1 MSNTTNNNATV
12 NASVLDSLN
21 GISSSE
27 DMAKILKGLAL
38 DNGLTVKE
46 DKTSKDTKQVDL
58 ANFSAIKLF
67 GGGKEMLSMSK
78 TVKQYVKMF
87 NNHEICLD
95 NEAQRGTVWTRTQQ
109 SALIE
114 SILLGISIPTFYLNN
129 RTTDINGK
137 TVEVKDVLDGKQRST
152 AIIKFVNDSY
162 RLTGINPLIWI
173 DNTAVEHEIDLN
185 GLLFSE
191 LPEDFQDAIY
201 SYNLDFKYYSDLEQ
215 DDVYDLFLKLNS
227 GSALKSNDV
236 TRNKVADKASLNTLN
251 QHKLFSVIL
260 TDKALDSHTQ
270 DSYVLKSLRFLSDDE
285 DKCVLADRLDDY
297 FGAHAITSEESEKL
311 TSVMD
316 LQCSTWHKVVDIV
329 KSIRDEAKQTTSES
343 VKADLRSKATNIN
356 RWKSVTHMPSTA
368 PIFYKAVLDG
378 RTADEMASL
387 IRDFFESKDYADK
400 AYRDGSK
407 TASCSKDAVNKR
419 LTALN
424 SFYDNYAW
432 NEVKEA

>member
-1 MSNTTNNNATV
+1 MSQTTNNATA
-12 NASVLDSLN
+12 NESIIDALN
-21 GISSSE
+21 GISSAE

-38 DNGLTVKE
+38 DNGLTTVKQDE
-46 DKTSKDTKQVDL
+46 TSNKDTKQVEL
-58 ANFSAIKLF
+58 KNFSHIKLF
-67 GGGKEMLSMSK
+67 GGGKEMLSMTK

-95 NEAQRGTVWTRTQQ
+95 NEAQRGTVWTRAQQ
-109 SALIE
+109 SALIQ
-114 SILLGISIPTFYLNN
+114 SVLLGISIPVFYVDN
-129 RTTDINGK
+129 
-137 TVEVKDVLDGKQRST
+137 TVIDNMTVRNVIDGKQRST
-152 AIIKFVNDSY
+152 ALIQFKNDGY
-162 RLTGINPLIWI
+162 RLCGLNPIIWVSADGI
-173 DNTAVEHEIDLN
+173 EHELDIN

-191 LPEDFQDAIY
+191 LPEEIQDVID
-201 SYNLDFKYYSDLEQ
+201 SYTLEFKYYENLEQ
-215 DDVYDLFLKLNS
+215 DDVYELFLRLNS
-227 GSALKSNDV
+227 GSALKSNDI

-297 FGAHAITSEESEKL
+297 FGSHDITAEESEKL
-311 TSVMD
+311 TKVMD
-316 LQCSTWHKVVDIV
+316 LQCDTWHKIVAIV

-378 RTADEMASL
+378 RSADDMASL

-432 NEVKEA
+432 TELVKEA